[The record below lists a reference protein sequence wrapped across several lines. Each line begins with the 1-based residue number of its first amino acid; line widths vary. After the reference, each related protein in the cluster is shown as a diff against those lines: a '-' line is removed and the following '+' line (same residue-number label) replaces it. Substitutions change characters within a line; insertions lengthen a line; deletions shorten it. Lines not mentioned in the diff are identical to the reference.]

1 MGQLF
6 TLAASDSSGVRDV
19 LLVAGFV
26 LVFFFLLF
34 FAVLGILLYR
44 QMSRLSSRV
53 ESGLSRMESGLEK
66 FESAAE
72 TVTGLAGTVSK
83 AMAGIG
89 VLGIGKVLG
98 RFFGGGDK
106 EEGRSATEE
115 KKDGHDGDRK

>member
-1 MGQLF
+1 MGQF
-6 TLAASDSSGVRDV
+6 FILAASDTAGVRDV

-83 AMAGIG
+83 AVAGMGTLGLGKIIG
-89 VLGIGKVLG
+89 RL
-98 RFFGGGDK
+98 FGGSEK
-106 EEGRSATEE
+106 AEGQPPGEE
-115 KKDGHDGDRK
+115 KQGRNDTERR

>member
-1 MGQLF
+1 MGQFF

-72 TVTGLAGTVSK
+72 TVTGLAGAVSK
-83 AMAGIG
+83 AMTGIG
-89 VLGIGKVLG
+89 ALGLGKVIG

-106 EEGRSATEE
+106 EEGQPASEE
-115 KKDGHDGDRK
+115 KQERRDADRK